1 MAIKKREEK
10 PVKFKKG
17 DRVEYTGRN
26 GVKRRG
32 EIVAV
37 DQGLTGAWYAV
48 EFRVKGHNPD
58 IVNARAAMMK
68 HRK

>member
-1 MAIKKREEK
+1 MATKKCEEK
-10 PVKFKKG
+10 PGFKKG
-17 DRVEYTGRN
+17 DRVTYTGRN

-37 DQGLTGAWYAV
+37 DQGATGPWYAV